1 MENWPKTLIS
11 QYYTS
16 PTLVQLITNINTWID
31 PSFDFNQFYDL
42 AWNLDSALANDSTYG
57 LDVWGRRVGVSRYL
71 EVGVGSYFGFQ
82 EAGDRTGFDQSPFYA
97 GQPATEIYSLTNQVF
112 YTLILAKAASNITNG
127 TIQAINAILRSLFPN
142 RGNCWVTD
150 GANSMAG
157 IWFGFSEAEDRTGF
171 DQGPFG
177 DSMSALPNNMTMIYE
192 FTFPLEPYE
201 VSIVVNSGV
210 LPKPAGV
217 LATASY
223 PGVI

>member
-1 MENWPKTLIS
+1 MENFPRTLIS
-11 QYYTS
+11 QYATS

-31 PSFDFNQFYDL
+31 PSFNFNQFYDL
-42 AWNLDSALANDSTYG
+42 VWDLDSALANDSTYG
-57 LDVWGRRVGVSRYL
+57 LDVWGRIVGVDRQL
-71 EVGVGSYFGFQ
+71 DVGVGSYFGFQ
-82 EAGDRTGFDQSPFYA
+82 EAGDRTGYNQSPFYA
-97 GQPATEIYSLTNQVF
+97 GQPTTEIYSLTNQVF

-142 RGNCWVTD
+142 RGNCYVTD

-157 IWFGFSEAEDRTGF
+157 IYFGFQEAGDRTGYN
-171 DQGPFG
+171 QGPFG
-177 DSMSALPNNMTMIYE
+177 DAMPTLPNNMTMVYVFE
-192 FTFPLEPYE
+192 FPLEPYE
-201 VSIVVNSGV
+201 VAIVTNSGV